1 MGLAFIGANI
11 WVVAASIA
19 FTTFVLT
26 TVGMLIGRAVGLK
39 FGKAAEI
46 VGGVALI
53 VLGTTILLEHL
64 GVLG

>member
-1 MGLAFIGANI
+1 MKKLRKVDARG
-11 WVVAASIA
+11 W
-19 FTTFVLT
+19 
-26 TVGMLIGRAVGLK
+26 MGRAVGLK

-53 VLGTTILLEHL
+53 VLGTTILLEHM